1 MIQHKSVDHIPK
13 VCEHS
18 TLLTNHLLVFRQIHN
33 LGAVGDK
40 DKLIDFEINGQ
51 RSKVKGHDEIKHGKN
66 HPFKNAPFRRKHIY
80 TGRRFAVQ
88 GYLVGEEIKINSNN
102 IIIYR
107 TKISLRIR
115 DSETFDTSC

>member
-18 TLLTNHLLVFRQIHN
+18 TLLTNHWLVFRQIHN

-51 RSKVKGHDEIKHGKN
+51 RSKVKVTTRSNTVKITRSKTHLSGGS
-66 HPFKNAPFRRKHIY
+66 IY
-80 TGRRFAVQ
+80 THRPTVCRPRTSSWRRNKDQF
-88 GYLVGEEIKINSNN
+88 E
-102 IIIYR
+102 
-107 TKISLRIR
+107 
-115 DSETFDTSC
+115 